1 VKTFE
6 KVLGFVTDKM
16 AWVAQWAMVGCV
28 AFVVIDVIKRSAV
41 GIPVPGVVEVVE
53 LIAAVILSMGVSY
66 LTFVR
71 GHVAVDVLVM
81 RFRPQRQHIFDLV
94 NSVIS
99 LFLTILI
106 TYAMVKLGIVY
117 QTSNWVTGSL
127 WIPIYPFAY
136 MVAAALSLTSV
147 VLIRDI
153 VKAVIMLRTGGAA

>member
-6 KVLGFVTDKM
+6 KVLGFVTEKM

-28 AFVVIDVIKRSAV
+28 VLVVTDVTKRSAV
-41 GIPVPGVVEVVE
+41 GVPVPGVVEVVE
-53 LIAAVILSMGVSY
+53 LIAAVILSMAIGY

-71 GHVAVDVLVM
+71 GHVAVDVIVM

-99 LFLTILI
+99 LFLAILL
-106 TYAMVKLGIVY
+106 TYAIVKLGIVY

-127 WIPIYPFAY
+127 WIPIYPFVY
-136 MVAAALSLTSV
+136 LVAAALALTCV
-147 VLIRDI
+147 VLIRDT